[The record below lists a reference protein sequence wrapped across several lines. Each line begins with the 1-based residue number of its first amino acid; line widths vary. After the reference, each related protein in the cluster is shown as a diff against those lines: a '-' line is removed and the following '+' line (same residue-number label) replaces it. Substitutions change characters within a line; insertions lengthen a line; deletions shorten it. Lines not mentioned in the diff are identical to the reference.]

1 MEQVSTIKLFKNG
14 NSQAVRLP
22 KSFRFEGD
30 EVIAYRQAG
39 KVILAPKSGQWND
52 FFANKLCVSSDFM
65 TGRGDTPPQPR
76 KIF

>member
-1 MEQVSTIKLFKNG
+1 MEQIAITKLFKNG

-30 EVIAYRQAG
+30 EVVAYRQAG
-39 KVILAPKSGQWND
+39 KVILAPKSGRWDD
-52 FFANKLCVSSDFM
+52 FFSNPQCASSDFM
-65 TGRGDTPPQPR
+65 IERVDTPPQPR